1 VPTPAAVPALLP
13 LSLLEAIRNLD
24 TPVED
29 GLDELAEEI
38 VVRRLGLS
46 PTVAAQIQRYRAAA
60 AREGTVELDEVVS
73 VLRLVS
79 RRPDAS
85 LVFADAGRRAARYA
99 VRSRGRS
106 ARTFA
111 RVSPTA
117 LARRVSLRAA
127 ARLARQVFDG
137 ELKAPAHGTEVRM
150 ADPLSILAVPDG
162 AACTF
167 YGSAYGELLRCL
179 TAFEGAM
186 LHERC
191 RARGDDACVWR
202 SAAAE
207 VYE

>member
-29 GLDELAEEI
+29 GLEELAEEI

-46 PTVAAQIQRYRAAA
+46 PTVAAQIQRYRTAAD
-60 AREGTVELDEVVS
+60 REGTVELDEVVS
-73 VLRLVS
+73 VLRLVG
-79 RRPDAS
+79 RRPDAP

-99 VRSRGRS
+99 ARSRGRS

-111 RVSPTA
+111 RVSPRG
-117 LARRVSLRAA
+117 LARRVSLRTV
-127 ARLARQVFDG
+127 ARLARQVFGG
-137 ELKAPAHGTEVRM
+137 ELRAPTGAAEVRM
-150 ADPLSILAVPDG
+150 ADPLSILALPDG
-162 AACTF
+162 AACAF
-167 YGSAYGELLRCL
+167 YGAAYGELLRSL

-191 RARGDDACVWR
+191 RSRGDEACVWH

>member
-1 VPTPAAVPALLP
+1 VPTPPAVPALVP

-60 AREGTVELDEVVS
+60 ERAGLVELDEVVS
-73 VLRLVS
+73 VIRLVS
-79 RRPDAS
+79 RRPDAP
-85 LVFADAGRRAARYA
+85 LVFADAGRRAARHA
-99 VRSRGRS
+99 ARRRARS
-106 ARTFA
+106 ARTLS
-111 RVSPTA
+111 RMSPA
-117 LARRVSLRAA
+117 GVGRRVSLRAA
-127 ARLARQVFDG
+127 ARVARQVFGG
-137 ELKAPAHGTEVRM
+137 ELRAPDSVTEVRM
-150 ADPLSILAVPDG
+150 TEPLSIVAVPDG
-162 AACTF
+162 AACAF
-167 YGSAYGELLRCL
+167 YGAAYGELLRGL

-186 LHERC
+186 LHAHC
-191 RARGDDACVWR
+191 RSRGDDACVWR